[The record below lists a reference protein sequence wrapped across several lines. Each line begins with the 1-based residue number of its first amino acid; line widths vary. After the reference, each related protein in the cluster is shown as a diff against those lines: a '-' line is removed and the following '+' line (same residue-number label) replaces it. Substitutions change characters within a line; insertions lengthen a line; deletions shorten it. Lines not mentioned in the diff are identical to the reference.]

1 MIDAFVGFCLHR
13 RIAIIVL
20 AVLFSLFGIYAWETL
35 SVEAYPDLGDVAA
48 QVTTQ
53 MPGLAA
59 EEVEQ
64 LITVPLER
72 QINGTPGLFLM
83 RSTSTFGL
91 SLITVV
97 FRDGIEDYWARQRLT
112 ERISQAALPNGATP
126 SLDPV
131 SGPAGE
137 IYRYTLQSDTKNLQE
152 LSEIQ
157 RWTVIPALKS
167 VPGVVDDTNFG
178 GFTTEYQ
185 LNLDPRQLERY
196 GLGITDVISAI
207 NANNTNA
214 GGGRVSLGDQSYVI
228 RGVGLIRTLADIGAT
243 VVTQVNGT
251 AVLVRDLGAAT
262 LSHQEREGIV
272 GKDNNPDVVEGIVL
286 MLKYQNPSQ
295 TLLGVHRKV
304 EELNRKLAS
313 SDVKIVPYIDRDELV
328 KATIEKV
335 GRTIA
340 EGVGLVFLIL
350 ILFLGSP
357 RSALVVAV
365 TIPLALVAVFSL
377 LNLTHVSANLLSLG
391 AIDFGILVDGAIVVT
406 EAVLRRREAMPNE
419 EMSESEA
426 KAAVLQVTR
435 PIFFSSLIIIT
446 AYLPLFSFERAEAK
460 LFTPIAYT
468 MGYALFG
475 ALLTALALVPGLA
488 YIAFRH
494 PGKVFHNRWLEWL
507 TEKYD
512 RALAAC
518 LDQPRIIYGV
528 TIFALL
534 AVVGFGATVGREFL
548 PDLDEGALWLQVQMP
563 TGLALNKASD
573 MASDLRRALLKYPQ
587 VSTVVT
593 QTGRND
599 DGTDPWTM
607 SHIEVPVGL
616 KPYDTWPGGESK
628 KHFVDRLGADLAGN
642 MPGYDIGISQPI
654 IDGVND
660 MIGGAHSPL
669 VIKIYGSDLDVLRR
683 VGAEIVSVLYTVPGT
698 SSASLFQEPPIP
710 QVEIKLDREK
720 AARFGINMTDL
731 QNVIQTG
738 VGQAPVS
745 SVYVGERTYPLTVRF
760 TAVSRNSPVALGEL
774 PVRTASGAQIPLSQV
789 ANIRVRSGEST
800 VTRENGERNLTIR
813 IDNRDRDLT
822 SYLEDAQAKIASQ
835 VQFDR
840 TAIRLEWGGQ
850 FENQRRAEARLLVIL
865 GLVMGLMLIFLTVGT
880 GSLRQALLILSVV
893 PLATL
898 GGLIALHLTHQNLNV
913 ASGVGFIA
921 LFGVAVQNGIIMV
934 SNLNRM
940 RKSGLDLHEAIMKGA
955 TERLRP
961 VLMTASVATLGMLPA
976 ALHTGVGSDVQRG
989 IATVVVGGLALS
1001 TALTLFV
1008 VPSLYHVIEH
1018 WADRRPGSSTWGW
1031 GR

>member
-1 MIDAFVGFCLHR
+1 MIDQFVGFCLHR
-13 RIAIIVL
+13 RVAIMVL
-20 AVLFSLFGIYAWETL
+20 AVLLSAAGVYAWKTL

-72 QINGTPGLFLM
+72 QINGTPGLLLM

-91 SLITVV
+91 SLITVL
-97 FRDGIEDYWARQRLT
+97 FRDGYEDYWARQRLI
-112 ERISQAALPNGATP
+112 ERINQAVLPAGATP
-126 SLDPV
+126 GLDPM

-137 IYRYTLQSDTKNLQE
+137 IYRYTLESDSKNLQE

-185 LNLDPRQLERY
+185 LDLDPRQLEHY
-196 GLGITDVISAI
+196 GLGITDVINAI
-207 NANNTNA
+207 NNNNTNA
-214 GGGRVSLGDQSYVI
+214 GGGRVSRGDQSYVI
-228 RGVGLIRTLADIGAT
+228 RGVGLIHNLSEIGSI
-243 VVTQVNGT
+243 VVTEVNG
-251 AVLVRDLGAAT
+251 APVLVRDLGATT

-272 GKDNNPDVVEGIVL
+272 GKDANPDTIEGIVL

-295 TLLGVHRKV
+295 TLKGVHDKV
-304 EELNRKLAS
+304 AELNRRLES
-313 SDVKIVPYIDRDELV
+313 SGVRIVPYIDRDDLV
-328 KATIEKV
+328 QATIEKV
-335 GRTIA
+335 ARTIA
-340 EGVGLVFLIL
+340 EGIALVFLIL

-357 RSALVVAV
+357 RSALVVSV
-365 TIPLALVAVFSL
+365 TIPLALVSVFCL

-391 AIDFGILVDGAIVVT
+391 AIDFGILVDGAIVVM
-406 EAVLRRREAMPNE
+406 ESMLRRREAMPLE

-435 PIFFSSLIIIT
+435 PIFFASLIIIT

-475 ALLTALALVPGLA
+475 ALLTALALVPALA
-488 YIAFRH
+488 YLAFRH
-494 PGKVFHNRWLEWL
+494 PGKVYQNRWLERL
-507 TEKYD
+507 TIRYD
-512 RALAAC
+512 QALAAC
-518 LDQPRIIYGV
+518 LDQPQIIYGV
-528 TIFALL
+528 AIFALL

-573 MASDLRRALLKYPQ
+573 MASELRRVLLKYPQ
-587 VSTVVT
+587 VSYVVT

-599 DGTDPWTM
+599 DGTDSWTM
-607 SHIEVPVGL
+607 SHMEVPVGL

-628 KHFVDRLGADLAGN
+628 KHFVDRLGADLAKEL
-642 MPGYDIGISQPI
+642 PGYSIGISQPI

-660 MIGGAHSPL
+660 LIGGAHSPL
-669 VIKIYGSDLDVLRR
+669 VIKIYGDDLEELRR
-683 VGAEIVSVLYTVPGT
+683 IGNEIVEVLYSVPGT

-710 QVEIKLDREK
+710 QMEIRLDHEK
-720 AARFGINMTDL
+720 AARYGLNMTDV

-745 SVYVGERTYPLTVRF
+745 TVYVAERTYPLTLRF
-760 TAVSRNSPVALGEL
+760 TAQSRSGPEALGNL
-774 PVRTASGAQIPLSQV
+774 PLHTASGAQIPLSQI
-789 ANIRVRSGEST
+789 ADIRVRSGEST
-800 VTRENGERNLTIR
+800 VTRENGSRNLTIR

-822 SYLEDAQAKIASQ
+822 SYLADAQAKIAEK
-835 VQFDR
+835 VHFDQS
-840 TAIRLEWGGQ
+840 AIRLEWGGQ
-850 FENQRRAEARLLVIL
+850 FENQRRAEERLLVIF
-865 GLVMGLMLIFLTVGT
+865 GLVMGLMLIFLTIGT
-880 GSLRQALLILSVV
+880 GSLRQALLILGVV

-898 GGLIALHLTHQNLNV
+898 GGLISLNLTHQNLNV

-940 RKSGLDLHEAIMKGA
+940 RKSGFELHEAIMKGA

-989 IATVVVGGLALS
+989 IATVVVGGLAIS
-1001 TALTLFV
+1001 TVLTLFV
-1008 VPSLYHVIEH
+1008 LPSMYHVIEH
-1018 WADRRPGSSTWGW
+1018 WAEQRHGEARW